1 MRAVVRQ
8 PSAGG
13 AKEPSPPR
21 KRWVSFGE
29 MTEPQRGD
37 THFLDVC

>member
-1 MRAVVRQ
+1 MLSIVRWS
-8 PSAGG
+8 SAAD

-21 KRWVSFGE
+21 KRWVGVRK

-37 THFLDVC
+37 THFLNVG